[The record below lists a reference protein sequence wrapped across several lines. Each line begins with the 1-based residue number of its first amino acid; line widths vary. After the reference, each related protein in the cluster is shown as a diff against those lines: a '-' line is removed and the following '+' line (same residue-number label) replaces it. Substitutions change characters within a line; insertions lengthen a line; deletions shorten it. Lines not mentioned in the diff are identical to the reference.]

1 MPRKAAEQCGFLPH
15 IPRNKPMKSINQ
27 VFLLVACCTM
37 LLTACNNAD
46 NTGPTQAP
54 TTSAIANVS
63 DADVTTHV
71 KSALS
76 NETGLAGL
84 GITVITTK
92 GDVRLTGVVSSQA
105 QIDAAI
111 SAARSAEG
119 AHTIHNELTV
129 KQ

>member
-1 MPRKAAEQCGFLPH
+1 
-15 IPRNKPMKSINQ
+15 MKSINQ

-46 NTGPTQAP
+46 NASPTQAP
-54 TTSAIANVS
+54 TTISAIANVS

-71 KSALS
+71 KSALN

-84 GITVITTK
+84 DITVITTK